1 MLQTDYD
8 TMPRTSLRYDS
19 YMARRNIPKI
29 SGIAGRRLLNQ
40 RIAGAGFK
48 LPGDVVSWMGA
59 VQAQDYLGALWALGI
74 RMQSAR
80 EEVIEQAIADRTV
93 VRTWPM
99 RGTLHFVAPADIRWM
114 LALLTPRVI
123 AGQRGRH
130 RQLELDQA
138 AFDRSRDVLTRA
150 LEGGR
155 QLTRDALYEILE
167 AAGVSTAGQR
177 GIHILGRLA
186 QDGLLC
192 FAARQGKQQTFAL
205 LEEWVPPARALERDE
220 ALAELAGR
228 YFTSHGPA
236 TVQDFTWWSGL
247 TVADAKAGIEL
258 AGPGLEREIID
269 GQDYWLS
276 AAEPAAG
283 PNASPASP
291 AAWLLPPFDE
301 YTVAYKD
308 RSAVHDPARGGLMS
322 INGIF
327 YPLIVLDG
335 RVAGT
340 WKRAFKKGTVEI
352 TLSPFASLKKKER
365 QAVAAAAERYGAFL
379 GMPVVLE

>member
-1 MLQTDYD
+1 
-8 TMPRTSLRYDS
+8 
-19 YMARRNIPKI
+19 MARKNTPATANIAARRLRNQ
-29 SGIAGRRLLNQ
+29 GIAGTGFDRP
-40 RIAGAGFK
+40 GA
-48 LPGDVVSWMGA
+48 VVAWMGA

-74 RMQSAR
+74 RTQGAR
-80 EEVIEQAIADRTV
+80 EEAIEQAIADRTV

-130 RQLELDQA
+130 RQLGLDQA
-138 AFDRSRDVLTRA
+138 DFDRSRDLLTRV

-155 QLTRDALYEILE
+155 QRTRDALYEILE
-167 AAGVSTAGQR
+167 AAGISTAGQR
-177 GIHILGRLA
+177 GIHILARLA

-205 LEEWVPPARALERDE
+205 LEEWVPPARTLERDE
-220 ALAELAGR
+220 ALAELAAR

-247 TVADAKAGIEL
+247 TVADAKKGIEL
-258 AGPGLEREIID
+258 AGPRLERETID
-269 GQDYWLS
+269 GQEYWLS
-276 AAEPAAG
+276 AAAPG
-283 PNASPASP
+283 PVPTASPASP
-291 AAWLLPPFDE
+291 TAWLLPPFDE

-308 RSAVHDPARGGLMS
+308 RSAVLDPAQGGS
-322 INGIF
+322 ISGNGIF
-327 YPLIVLDG
+327 YPVIVLDG
-335 RVAGT
+335 QVAGT
-340 WKRAFKKGTVEI
+340 WKRVVKKGSVVI
-352 TLSPFASLKKKER
+352 ILSPFAPLKKKER

-379 GMPVVLE
+379 GLPAVLE

>member
-1 MLQTDYD
+1 
-8 TMPRTSLRYDS
+8 
-19 YMARRNIPKI
+19 MARKNT
-29 SGIAGRRLLNQ
+29 SGLTDIATRRLRNQ
-40 RIAGAGFK
+40 RIAGTGFDQ
-48 LPGDVVSWMGA
+48 PGSVVAWMGA

-74 RMQSAR
+74 RTKGAR
-80 EEVIEQAIADRTV
+80 EEAIEQAIADRTV

-130 RQLELDQA
+130 RQLALDQA
-138 AFDRSRDVLTRA
+138 VFDRSRDLLTRV

-167 AAGVSTAGQR
+167 AAGISTAGQR
-177 GIHILGRLA
+177 GIHILARLA

-205 LEEWVPPARALERDE
+205 LEEWVPPARTLERDE

-247 TVADAKAGIEL
+247 TVADAKRGIEL
-258 AGPGLEREIID
+258 AGERLDREAID
-269 GQDYWLS
+269 GQEYWLS
-276 AAEPAAG
+276 AAEPGPGPAAG
-283 PNASPASP
+283 PPSPT
-291 AAWLLPPFDE
+291 AWLLPPFDE

-308 RSAVHDPARGGLMS
+308 RSAVLDPTLGKLMS

-327 YPLIVLDG
+327 YPVIVLDG

-340 WKRAFKKGTVEI
+340 WKRTIKKGSVVI
-352 TLSPFASLKKKER
+352 TLSPFASLKKKEL

-379 GMPVVLE
+379 GMPAVVDLEASATISG